1 MGAATEILHT
11 QRRLGFFFSY
21 LSVSFPNRD
30 IIKLIWKHFVSTK
43 KVQLNHDVQCIFVSA
58 PPHACSKRFSHC
70 LWCSLQVYSVHT
82 PIPLVPGHCK
92 TMVKDLCLLTKC
104 TNTPLSPTPFL
115 PLSSFPSFLR
125 HNLQN
130 AHKKFSFKPSYFFLS
145 LIFHFSL
152 HTFGEKQEN
161 ISVSCPHT
169 VSSAP
174 EDRIRWQP
182 AVPEMFEFNHCKSPL
197 TAVPGVK
204 NTKWKCTH
212 VKLFKIAG
220 IFCTHYGLSTSR

>member
-11 QRRLGFFFSY
+11 QRRLGFFFPISVY
-21 LSVSFPNRD
+21 LSQTEILSNWFG
-30 IIKLIWKHFVSTK
+30 ST
-43 KVQLNHDVQCIFVSA
+43 LSA
-58 PPHACSKRFSHC
+58 PKKFNWIMMSSAFSSQLLHT
-70 LWCSLQVYSVHT
+70 LAQTGFPIVYGVLSSYTVSIHPSHWSLATAKPRLRIFAYWQ
-82 PIPLVPGHCK
+82 
-92 TMVKDLCLLTKC
+92 C

-130 AHKKFSFKPSYFFLS
+130 AHKKFLFKLD
-145 LIFHFSL
+145 
-152 HTFGEKQEN
+152 
-161 ISVSCPHT
+161 IS
-169 VSSAP
+169 SSALLSIFP
-174 EDRIRWQP
+174 SILLEKSKKTFLFHVLIQYLLHQKTEWQP
-182 AVPEMFEFNHCKSPL
+182 ALPEMFEFNHCKSPL